1 MADLGRGER
10 QRGTWQRKLRGFMVW
25 LMVGLGAFFFIA
37 TMVQL
42 YALQG
47 RIAESGGAELA
58 QLAKDGQVAPIFQTG
73 NDSAVLELARWRIL
87 GALEREAMGR
97 RYIQAKILLM
107 ARVWLQYLGFV
118 TGMILALVGAAFILG
133 RLNEL
138 ASTLGGEGAGFKV
151 SVTTASPGLVL
162 ATLGTVLM
170 VVTLSLKNEIR
181 VDDGQ
186 MYTGT
191 LSSVIVP
198 NGPPP
203 ALTVPVRD
211 VPEPDS
217 QKIKEAAE
225 KLLKDRDKR

>member
-1 MADLGRGER
+1 MAEAGRAER

-42 YALQG
+42 YSLQA

-58 QLAKDGQVAPIFQTG
+58 QLARDGQVAPTFQSG
-73 NDSAVLELARWRIL
+73 NDNAALELARWRIL
-87 GALEREAMGR
+87 GSLEREAMGR

-138 ASTLGGEGAGFKV
+138 ASTLGGEGTGFKI
-151 SVTTASPGLVL
+151 SITTSSPGLVL
-162 ATLGTVLM
+162 ATLGTLLM
-170 VVTLSLKNEIR
+170 IVTLSMKNEIR

-186 MYTGT
+186 MYTGSM
-191 LSSVIVP
+191 SSVIT
-198 NGPPP
+198 PP
-203 ALTVPVRD
+203 ALTMPLRPLP
-211 VPEPDS
+211 PEPDPKALR
-217 QKIKEAAE
+217 QDVE
-225 KLLKDRDKR
+225 KLLKDREKR

>member
-1 MADLGRGER
+1 MAELVRGER
-10 QRGTWQRKLRGFMVW
+10 QRGAWQRKLRGFMVW

-37 TMVQL
+37 TIVQL
-42 YALQG
+42 YSLQA
-47 RIAESGGAELA
+47 RIADTGGAELA
-58 QLAKDGQVAPIFQTG
+58 QLAKDGQVTSTFQTG
-73 NDSAVLELARWRIL
+73 NDTAVLELARWRIL
-87 GALEREAMGR
+87 SSLEREAIGR

-133 RLNEL
+133 RLDEL
-138 ASTLGGEGAGFKV
+138 ASTVGGEGAGFKV

-181 VDDGQ
+181 VDDTQ

-191 LSSVIVP
+191 MSSVIVP
-198 NGPPP
+198 NGPPS
-203 ALTVPVRD
+203 ALTREVE
-211 VPEPDS
+211 EPDA
-217 QKIKEAAE
+217 KRIKEAAE
-225 KLLKDRDKR
+225 KLLKERDKR